1 MSLCLCPE
9 FNKPDLITLKNKKQK
24 DMKAKGINF
33 GEVFSI
39 LPDPFTVTDLR
50 VQCRNSFLQ
59 SPVKQIIM
67 LWRKNKLI
75 SKVDVDKFK
84 KN

>member
-1 MSLCLCPE
+1 MSLYLCPE

-33 GEVFSI
+33 GEVFSK

-50 VQCRNSFLQ
+50 VQCRKSFIK